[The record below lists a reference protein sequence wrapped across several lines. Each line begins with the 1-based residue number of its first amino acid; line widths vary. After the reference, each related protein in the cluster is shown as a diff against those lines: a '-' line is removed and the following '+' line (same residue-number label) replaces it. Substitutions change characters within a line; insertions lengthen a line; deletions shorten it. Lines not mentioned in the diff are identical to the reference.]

1 MNVNEVAFTSTALFL
16 IVAKSVAHLYHNT
29 SMFALHCRRFVKHVS
44 PPARCLS
51 SALYFSKYTK
61 IVQKKPKCSAGDPE
75 PSSPRPAPLSPEQ
88 LDRIAR
94 NKKAALEKLSSAQ
107 TPPGFGESW
116 REGLS
121 AEFGKSYF
129 KQLMRFVSE
138 ERKRHNVYPPAEHVF
153 TWTQMC
159 DIKDV
164 KVVILGQDPY
174 HGPKQAHGLCFSV
187 KQPVPPP
194 PSLENMYKELVSDIE
209 GFQHPG
215 HGDLTEWAKQGVLL
229 LNAVLTVRAH
239 QANSHKDKGWERF
252 TDAVVQWLSNNR
264 EGLVFM
270 LWGAY
275 AQKKGAAINRKRHHV
290 LQAVHP
296 SPLSAHRGFFGCKH
310 FSKANELLQQ
320 SGKSPVDWK
329 AL

>member
-1 MNVNEVAFTSTALFL
+1 MIGQKTINSFFSPVSKKRISKELNEADDDGKEL
-16 IVAKSVAHLYHNT
+16 KK
-29 SMFALHCRRFVKHVS
+29 RRS
-44 PPARCLS
+44 
-51 SALYFSKYTK
+51 
-61 IVQKKPKCSAGDPE
+61 SAGDAE
-75 PSSPRPAPLSPEQ
+75 PSSPAPSPLAPEQ
-88 LDRIAR
+88 LERIAR
-94 NKKAALEKLSSAQ
+94 NKRAALERLASAS

-116 REGLS
+116 RKALC
-121 AEFGKSYF
+121 AEFGKPYF
-129 KQLMRFVSE
+129 KQLTNFVCE
-138 ERKRHNVYPPAEHVF
+138 ERKRHTVFPPAEHVF

-174 HGPKQAHGLCFSV
+174 HGPNQAHGLCFSV
-187 KQPVPPP
+187 KRPVPPP
-194 PSLENMYKELVSDIE
+194 PSLENMFKELVSDIE

-215 HGDLTEWAKQGVLL
+215 HGDLTGWTKQGVLL

-239 QANSHKDKGWERF
+239 QANSHKDKGWETF
-252 TDAVVQWLSNNR
+252 TDTVVHWLSNNL

-270 LWGAY
+270 LWGSY
-275 AQKKGAAINRKRHHV
+275 AQKKGAAINRKRHHI

-310 FSKANELLQQ
+310 FSKANELLEK
-320 SGKSPVDWK
+320 SGMSPIDWK

>member
-1 MNVNEVAFTSTALFL
+1 MIGQKTINSFFTPVSRKRVSKEVNDTQDDAAEPKKQNLLAAVEPESA
-16 IVAKSVAHLYHNT
+16 
-29 SMFALHCRRFVKHVS
+29 S
-44 PPARCLS
+44 PN
-51 SALYFSKYTK
+51 SA
-61 IVQKKPKCSAGDPE
+61 A
-75 PSSPRPAPLSPEQ
+75 LSPQQ

-94 NKKAALEKLSSAQ
+94 NKRAALEKLASAQ
-107 TPPGFGESW
+107 TPTGFGESW
-116 REGLS
+116 RTELS
-121 AEFGKSYF
+121 PEFGKPYF
-129 KQLMRFVSE
+129 KQLISFVSA
-138 ERKRHNVYPPAEHVF
+138 ERARHTVYPPEEHVF

-159 DIKDV
+159 GIRDI

-174 HGPKQAHGLCFSV
+174 HGPNQAHGLCFSV
-187 KQPVPPP
+187 KRPVPPP

-215 HGDLTEWAKQGVLL
+215 HGDLTGWAKQGVLL

-239 QANSHKDKGWERF
+239 QANSHKDKGWETF
-252 TDAVVQWLSNNR
+252 TDAVVHWLSNNL

-270 LWGAY
+270 LWGSY

-310 FSKANELLQQ
+310 FSKANELLKK
-320 SGKSPVDWK
+320 SGKSTIDWK

>member
-1 MNVNEVAFTSTALFL
+1 MLALRCPRFL
-16 IVAKSVAHLYHNT
+16 KPLQPAAARLSPALC
-29 SMFALHCRRFVKHVS
+29 FAQ
-44 PPARCLS
+44 
-51 SALYFSKYTK
+51 YTK
-61 IVQKKPKCSAGDPE
+61 IVQKKQKSSAPEGDGP
-75 PSSPRPAPLSPEQ
+75 PQPGSPPLSPDQ
-88 LDRIAR
+88 LERIAR
-94 NKKAALEKLSSAQ
+94 NKRAALERLAAAQ

-116 REGLS
+116 RNGLS
-121 AEFGKSYF
+121 AEFGKPYF
-129 KQLMRFVSE
+129 KQLMSFVAD
-138 ERKRHNVYPPAEHVF
+138 ERKRHTVYPPAEHVF

-159 DIKDV
+159 DIRDV

-174 HGPKQAHGLCFSV
+174 HGPNQAHGLCFSV
-187 KQPVPPP
+187 KRPVPPP
-194 PSLENMYKELVSDIE
+194 PSLENMYKELVSDID

-215 HGDLTEWAKQGVLL
+215 HGDLTGWTKQGVLL

-239 QANSHKDKGWERF
+239 QANSHKDKGWETF
-252 TDAVVQWLSNNR
+252 TDAVVQWLSNNL

-310 FSKANELLQQ
+310 FSKANELLQK
-320 SGKSPVDWK
+320 SGKSPINWK

>member
-1 MNVNEVAFTSTALFL
+1 MIGQKTINSFYAPVSKKRICKDSNEAEGDAKEPKKPRSSTA
-16 IVAKSVAHLYHNT
+16 K
-29 SMFALHCRRFVKHVS
+29 
-44 PPARCLS
+44 
-51 SALYFSKYTK
+51 
-61 IVQKKPKCSAGDPE
+61 PE
-75 PSSPRPAPLSPEQ
+75 PTEPPPVPLSLEQ

-94 NKKAALEKLSSAQ
+94 NKRAALERLASAQ

-116 REGLS
+116 KEGLS
-121 AEFGKSYF
+121 AEFGKPYF
-129 KQLMRFVSE
+129 KQLMTFVAE
-138 ERKRHNVYPPAEHVF
+138 ERKCRTVYPPADQVF
-153 TWTQMC
+153 TWSQMC
-159 DIKDV
+159 DMRDV

-174 HGPKQAHGLCFSV
+174 HGPNQAHGLCFSV
-187 KQPVPPP
+187 KRPVHPP
-194 PSLENMYKELVSDIE
+194 PSLENMYKELASDIE

-215 HGDLTEWAKQGVLL
+215 HGDLTGWAKQGVLL

-239 QANSHKDKGWERF
+239 QANSHKDKGWETF
-252 TDAVVQWLSNNR
+252 TDAVVECLSSNL

-270 LWGAY
+270 LWGSY

-310 FSKANELLQQ
+310 FSKANELLKK
-320 SGKSPVDWK
+320 SRKSPVNWK